1 MKNEHCQIIQFSTA
15 ARISPKRRK
24 PIARAAILSRMS
36 RVELEQEPERPAR
49 DEGEL
54 STTCK
59 NSRLRQMRDKAW
71 NRARQ
76 TTSYWRARLDW
87 RDTLKWAQ
95 DWGLA
100 DSGSFPPAADE
111 NRFSLVDTWRE
122 AVVKQLLTPAPNV
135 AAVAWKRAKF
145 SGRDFRYLPVKPDR
159 VESVI
164 ADDVAWLAAHP
175 TRRSNSE
182 AMARNRE
189 FKETMRRRIK
199 DIAASRDLSDEEIK
213 PVLRLKHR
221 EIGEFSKKHGVN
233 LQWLLEGAGPIF
245 KKDPIMLRPDQ

>member
-1 MKNEHCQIIQFSTA
+1 MTLERPMFPPRADERCQIIQFSTA

-24 PIARAAILSRMS
+24 PIAMAAGTSRMS

-59 NSRLRQMRDKAW
+59 NSRLRQARDKAW
-71 NRARQ
+71 DRARQ

-87 RDTLKWAQ
+87 HGELECAQKWR
-95 DWGLA
+95 LA

-135 AAVAWKRAKF
+135 AAVAWKRAKLG
-145 SGRDFRYLPVKPDR
+145 GRDSPRQ
-159 VESVI
+159 
-164 ADDVAWLAAHP
+164 A
-175 TRRSNSE
+175 
-182 AMARNRE
+182 
-189 FKETMRRRIK
+189 
-199 DIAASRDLSDEEIK
+199 
-213 PVLRLKHR
+213 
-221 EIGEFSKKHGVN
+221 
-233 LQWLLEGAGPIF
+233 
-245 KKDPIMLRPDQ
+245 